1 MIRMSF
7 LALALW
13 MVGALAVAA
22 AATVLSV
29 QVEARMP

>member
-29 QVEARMP
+29 EIEASIS